1 MQCDRKG
8 LFTLFTLVLLFSCT
22 KTEQQITPDKQQ
34 LPRLTADQIT
44 QKGKASV
51 VRITGGSLFTDR
63 SAWWNIGTGS
73 GFFVA
78 PDKIVTNMHVVSS
91 PGVIFAKLSDNE
103 AIWAVEGVTAFD
115 IENDL
120 VILKIAGEGV
130 PLSIGNSGAATK
142 GETVYAVG
150 YPGGGEYKLT
160 EGIVWNSRY
169 KDMWIQTTAETVRGS
184 SGGPILNDRGE
195 VIGISSRVSDFYSY
209 AVPSDALKALLSQPA
224 QTEPLVTWY
233 QQKRIR
239 AYTHYAR
246 GQRKFSDNDDR
257 AAILE
262 LNKSVALDPE
272 FAYVYRVRGYV
283 MSHYGEAIGKYERNI
298 TKARRQH
305 QAAIKNHTKAIELDS
320 ENDENYHGRGHA
332 RSQYGKYETE
342 QADTIE
348 AHKQYQAAME
358 DYTKAIKL
366 DPNDSMNYSRRG
378 QVKHRFGQLNMKQGA
393 FSKAR
398 KQYQA
403 AIKDYTK
410 AIKLDSNDSSHYN
423 GRGWTQYL
431 LGQLKTEQG
440 KASEAQKHYYAAI
453 SDSEKAL
460 QLKIDNAS
468 AYHTRGVAKAAL
480 AAYNDAIE
488 DFNTAIEHK
497 SGFTA
502 AYESRGKAKE
512 TLGHHKAAAIDF
524 TRALQSVGHGTVS
537 AQELEKAATEMVKIP
552 AGEFQMGSKELMYA
566 TPIHTVYLDEFYIDP
581 YEVTNAQFK
590 AFIDA
595 NPEWNKENIPGK
607 YHNGNYLQL
616 WNGNDYPDGKAN
628 HPVVYVSWYAA
639 MAYAKWKGKRLPTEA
654 EWEKAARGGV
664 ADKRYVWGDSREPSK
679 ANYGYYGRQTSPVGS
694 YLPNGYGLYDMGG
707 NVWEHCLDGFDKDF
721 YKNSPK
727 KNPIAGVSD
736 IEALL
741 ESFTGVQ
748 TAHVSRGGSWNT
760 PGPAHVASR
769 GSDTPINTNSWLG
782 FRCAKNIPPK
792 QLQYPAFPIR
802 KSYPSSLSKST
813 R

>member
-1 MQCDRKG
+1 MQQGRKR
-8 LFTLFTLVLLFSCT
+8 LLSLFTLVLLFSCT
-22 KTEQQITPDKQQ
+22 KTEQQITRDKQQ
-34 LPRLTADQIT
+34 LPRLTADLVAE
-44 QKGKASV
+44 KGKASV

-63 SAWWNIGTGS
+63 RAWWNIGAGS
-73 GFFVA
+73 GFFVE

-91 PGVIFAKLSDNE
+91 PGVIFAKLGDNE
-103 AIWAVEGVTAFD
+103 TIWTVEGVTAFD

-130 PLSIGNSGAATK
+130 PLPIGNSDAATK
-142 GETVYAVG
+142 GETVYAIG

-169 KDMWIQTTAETVRGS
+169 KDMWIQTTAETVKGS

-246 GQRKFSDNDDR
+246 GQHKYQDNDDR

-262 LNKSVALDPE
+262 LNKSVELDPE

-283 MSHYGEAIGKYERNI
+283 MSHYADAIGTYERNI
-298 TKARRQH
+298 TKARKQH

-320 ENDENYHGRGHA
+320 KDDENYYGRGHA
-332 RSQYGKYETE
+332 RSRYGKYEVE
-342 QADTIE
+342 QRNTTE
-348 AHKQYQAAME
+348 AH
-358 DYTKAIKL
+358 
-366 DPNDSMNYSRRG
+366 
-378 QVKHRFGQLNMKQGA
+378 
-393 FSKAR
+393 

-410 AIKLDSNDSSHYN
+410 AIKLDSDDSTNYNGRGQVNHLFGQSNMKQGAFRKARKQYQAAIKDYIKAIKLDPNDSSHYN
-423 GRGWTQYL
+423 GRGWTKYL
-431 LGQLKTEQG
+431 LGHLKTEQG
-440 KASEAQKHYYAAI
+440 KTSEAQIHYYAAI
-453 SDSEKAL
+453 SDSDTAL

-480 AAYNDAIE
+480 DEYHSAIE

-497 SGFTA
+497 FDFTE
-502 AYESRGKAKE
+502 AYNSRGKAKE
-512 TLGHHKAAAIDF
+512 ALGQHEAAKEDY
-524 TRALQSVGHGTVS
+524 TRMKQSLGHGTVS
-537 AQELEKAATEMVKIP
+537 AEELEKAAIEMVKIP
-552 AGEFQMGSKELMYA
+552 AGEFQMGSKELRYA
-566 TPIHTVYLDEFYIDP
+566 TPIHTVYLDAFYIDA

-595 NPEWNKENIPGK
+595 NPEWRKENIPSK

-664 ADKRYVWGDSREPSK
+664 AGKRYVWGDSRAPSK
-679 ANYGYYGRQTSPVGS
+679 ANYGYYGRRTSPVGS

-707 NVWEHCLDGFDKDF
+707 NVWEHCLDEFDENF
-721 YKNSPK
+721 YRNSPK
-727 KNPIAGVSD
+727 KNPIAGVLD
-736 IEALL
+736 IEALM
-741 ESFTGVQ
+741 ENFTSVQ
-748 TAHVSRGGSWNT
+748 TAHASRGGSWNT

-769 GSDTPINTNSWLG
+769 GSDTPTNTNSWLG
-782 FRCAKNIPPK
+782 FRCARSAPP
-792 QLQYPAFPIR
+792 Q
-802 KSYPSSLSKST
+802 
-813 R
+813 